1 MDQLERG
8 EFRPRWNRTEIMD
21 VLPSR
26 DAVIVVCRY
35 QERSLVLT
43 GAAVAEKRATC
54 GIGHAATH
62 DKGKRSPNKAP
73 YLRSASP
80 FLPVRESS
88 IASRIM

>member
-1 MDQLERG
+1 M
-8 EFRPRWNRTEIMD
+8 N

-54 GIGHAATH
+54 GIGHDERKP

-80 FLPVRESS
+80 FLPARESS